1 MVNQLPDITIRSE
14 ASLDFFAEGFTN
26 NGFDV
31 ERKLIPVDGIIW
43 TDSEPIA
50 FERKSCSDFVRSI
63 KDGSIW
69 DQLKAMREFTSKDN
83 AYLLLEDYDWYF
95 SLKHTQFNRHAIV
108 STAHATTKFAHLITT
123 LSKIH
128 TYEWIQDRLE
138 ETLRQYKEIKYYPLR
153 PAASKTLSPEKQ
165 AEYVVEGFP
174 GVGGA
179 ASEKIRQNSDSFIHF
194 IETVNYKPDTITYIK
209 KPLVDKIKE
218 ICINPWRISK

>member
-1 MVNQLPDITIRSE
+1 MPDITIRSE
-14 ASLDFFAEGFTN
+14 ASLDFFAEGFIN

-43 TDSEPIA
+43 TDAEPIA
-50 FERKSCSDFVRSI
+50 FERKSCSDFIRSI

-69 DQLKAMREFTSKDN
+69 DQLKAMKEFTSRDN
-83 AYLLLEDYDWYF
+83 SYLLIEDYDWFF

-108 STAHATTKFAHLITT
+108 STAHTASKTANIIPT
-123 LSKIH
+123 LSKTH

-138 ETLRQYKEIKYYPLR
+138 ETLRQFKEIKYYTLR
-153 PAASKTLSPEKQ
+153 PTARKSLSPAQK
-165 AEYVVEGFP
+165 AEYIIEGFP

-179 ASEKIRQNSDSFIHF
+179 ASQKIRQNSDSFIHF